1 MRNFWIVL
9 GRTYWDRVRTKIFIG
24 MTLLLIGGGI
34 FLFLF
39 SNFSKKFS
47 GEKEKQSLYL
57 FLKHPMLRWINLIL
71 VKLCQN
77 GIGL

>member
-9 GRTYWDRVRTKIFIG
+9 GQTYWDRVRTKIFIG

-34 FLFLF
+34 FLFSFPTLVQ
-39 SNFSKKFS
+39 KFS
-47 GEKEKQSLYL
+47 GEKEKQRLYL
-57 FLKHPMLRWINLIL
+57 FPKHLMLLWINLIL
-71 VKLCQN
+71 VKLFQN